1 MKMKHNI
8 QNADELEG
16 DMIYYWKGSAQRMVL
31 SRENMMSKKVV
42 WRLLLET
49 KHYTVGEVRRI
60 STKVR

>member
-1 MKMKHNI
+1 MKRKHNI

-31 SRENMMSKKVV
+31 SRENMMSIRRWYGDYYWKQS
-42 WRLLLET
+42 T
-49 KHYTVGEVRRI
+49 IVGEVRRI